1 MNVAEYLKEKMAE
14 KRLHMTLLDPDEQ
27 NAEEAAKVASIA
39 EELGTDGIMIGGS
52 TGQSQDLLDETV
64 LAIKEAVSIPVILF
78 PTTAS
83 AISPYA
89 DAIYFMSLLNSRNI
103 KFIIGEQQ
111 RAALPLSKME
121 LETISMAYILV
132 EPGMT
137 VGKIG
142 EADLIKR
149 DDVKRAMGYAKAAEI
164 LGMDI
169 IYLEAG
175 SGAPEPVPPDMVRA
189 VKEILNIPLIVGGGI
204 RDSQAAK
211 DAVEAGADIIITGTL
226 VEKEGWE
233 KELAELIQIINL
245 VL

>member
-14 KRLHMTLLDPDEQ
+14 KKLHMTLLDPDEQ
-27 NAEEAAKVASIA
+27 SAEEAAKVAGIA
-39 EELGTDGIMIGGS
+39 ESLGTDGIMIGGS
-52 TGQSQDLLDETV
+52 TGQSQGLLDETV

-83 AISPYA
+83 AISLHA
-89 DAIYFMSLLNSRNI
+89 DAIYFMSLLNSRNT

-111 RAALPLSKME
+111 RAALPLSKMG

-175 SGAPEPVPPDMVRA
+175 SGAPEPVPVEMVRA
-189 VKEILNIPLIVGGGI
+189 VKDILNIPLIVGGGI

-211 DAVEAGADIIITGTL
+211 DAVDAGADIIITGTL

-233 KELAELIQIINL
+233 RELAALIQTIN
-245 VL
+245 

>member
-1 MNVAEYLKEKMAE
+1 MNVTEYLKEKMGE

-27 NAEEAAKVASIA
+27 SAEEAARVAGIA
-39 EELGTDGIMIGGS
+39 EGLGTDGIMIGGS
-52 TGQSQDLLDETV
+52 TGQSQDLLDRTV

-83 AISPYA
+83 AISPHA

-111 RAALPLSKME
+111 RAALSLSNMG

-137 VGKIG
+137 VGEVG

-175 SGAPEPVPPDMVRA
+175 SGAPEPVPYDMVRA
-189 VKEILNIPLIVGGGI
+189 VKDILNIPLIVGGGI
-204 RDSQAAK
+204 RDSQVARNT
-211 DAVEAGADIIITGTL
+211 VEAGADIIITGTL
-226 VEKEGWE
+226 VEREGWE
-233 KELAELIQIINL
+233 KELAELIQAI
-245 VL
+245 

>member
-1 MNVAEYLKEKMAE
+1 MKVAEYLKEKMAH

-27 NAEEAAKVASIA
+27 SAEEAARVASIA
-39 EELGTDGIMIGGS
+39 EELGTDAIMIGGS
-52 TGQSQDLLDETV
+52 TGQSQELLDKTV
-64 LAIKEAVSIPVILF
+64 LAINDAVKIPVILF

-83 AISPYA
+83 AISPHA

-103 KFIIGEQQ
+103 KFLIGEQQ
-111 RAALPLSKME
+111 RAALPLSKMG

-149 DDVKRAMGYAKAAEI
+149 DDAKRAMGYAKAAEI
-164 LGMDI
+164 LGMDY

-175 SGAPEPVPPDMVRA
+175 SGAPEPVPTDMIRA
-189 VKEILNIPLIVGGGI
+189 VKDILNIPLIVGGGI
-204 RDSQAAK
+204 RNSQAAR
-211 DAVEAGADIIITGTL
+211 DIIQAGADIVITGTL
-226 VEKEGWE
+226 VEKNGWE
-233 KELAELIQIINL
+233 KELADLIRTIN
-245 VL
+245 